1 MGTKNKRTKI
11 IAPSILSADFAYLA
25 TEIKAI
31 AEAGADWVHVDVMDG
46 HFVPN
51 LTIGPPVVK
60 ALKAVS
66 TLPLDVHL
74 MIDDPEKYVESF
86 AIAGADYLTFHV
98 ESTKK
103 PEALIKKIRGLGV
116 KVGITLRPKTKLNT
130 ILPFLDQVDLVLVMS
145 VEPGF
150 GGQSFMPD
158 QMEKVSQL
166 RSRITENKLKCLIE
180 IDGGINAETIKACS
194 EVDVIVAGSA
204 VFTKGSSQLSYVQKV
219 HTYKKQI
226 DLLKK

>member
-1 MGTKNKRTKI
+1 MATKNKRPKL

-51 LTIGPPVVK
+51 ITIGPFVVK
-60 ALKAVS
+60 ALKAVT

-86 AIAGADYLTFHV
+86 AIAGADYLTFHI
-98 ESTKK
+98 ESTKN
-103 PEALIKKIRGLGV
+103 PQALIKKIRSLGV
-116 KVGITLRPKTKLNT
+116 KVGITLRPKSKLNT
-130 ILPFLDQVDLVLVMS
+130 ILPFLDRVDLVLVMS

-150 GGQSFMPD
+150 GGQSFMPE

-166 RSRITENKLKCLIE
+166 RGRISESKLNCLIE
-180 IDGGINAETIKACS
+180 IDGGINAETIKECS

-204 VFTKGSSQLSYVQKV
+204 VFIKDSSQLSYVQKV
-219 HTYKKQI
+219 HTYRKQI